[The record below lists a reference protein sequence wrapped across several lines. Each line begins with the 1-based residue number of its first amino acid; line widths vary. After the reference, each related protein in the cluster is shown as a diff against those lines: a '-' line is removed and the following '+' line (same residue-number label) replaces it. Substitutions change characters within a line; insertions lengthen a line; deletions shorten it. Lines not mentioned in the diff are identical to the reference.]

1 MLNHEEH
8 IALARRITEDLPRHY
23 PKSGWSAYID
33 GQLLTLGY
41 GGRQI
46 VFTRKID
53 LIKSI
58 KDWVYMNLKWRED
71 IRNPAD
77 LEAITKILLSDE
89 GGPIEIR
96 QVWSQET
103 QSQTPKL

>member
-1 MLNHEEH
+1 
-8 IALARRITEDLPRHY
+8 
-23 PKSGWSAYID
+23 
-33 GQLLTLGY
+33 
-41 GGRQI
+41 
-46 VFTRKID
+46 
-53 LIKSI
+53 
-58 KDWVYMNLKWRED
+58 MNLKWRED